1 MVKQVGE
8 VPVWN
13 LCEQGSWGA
22 QAPEAVSNLVLL
34 VYQASPNWGISAIT
48 QTYLTTSPSPA
59 TNFYVKRV

>member
-48 QTYLTTSPSPA
+48 QTYLTIGM
-59 TNFYVKRV
+59 